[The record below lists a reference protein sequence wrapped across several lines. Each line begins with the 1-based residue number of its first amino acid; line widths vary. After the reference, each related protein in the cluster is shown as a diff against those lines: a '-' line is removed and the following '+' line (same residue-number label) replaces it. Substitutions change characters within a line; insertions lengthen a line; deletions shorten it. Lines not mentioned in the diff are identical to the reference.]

1 MPPGLYAYAALAVAA
16 GSLLP
21 LQALINARLGTQLR
35 GAEWAAMVNFAVGT
49 VALVAFQTVRGATWP
64 TAGMLSQLPLWV
76 WVGGLLGAFFVTTG
90 ALAAPRLGAALFV
103 ALLVSGQMAAAL
115 LLDHFGV
122 LHERTPITWAR
133 LAGALLLV
141 AGVALIMRRP

>member
-1 MPPGLYAYAALAVAA
+1 MPPALYGFAAMAA
-16 GSLLP
+16 TAGALLP
-21 LQALINARLGTQLR
+21 LQALINARLGTGLR
-35 GAEWAAMVNFAVGT
+35 GAEWAATVNFAVGT
-49 VALVAFQTVRGATWP
+49 VALVAFQTLRGATWP
-64 TAGMLSQLPLWV
+64 TPGMMSQLPAWA

-103 ALLVSGQMAAAL
+103 ALLVAGQMASAL

-122 LHERTPITWAR
+122 LHDRTPVTRER
-133 LAGALLLV
+133 LAGAVLLV